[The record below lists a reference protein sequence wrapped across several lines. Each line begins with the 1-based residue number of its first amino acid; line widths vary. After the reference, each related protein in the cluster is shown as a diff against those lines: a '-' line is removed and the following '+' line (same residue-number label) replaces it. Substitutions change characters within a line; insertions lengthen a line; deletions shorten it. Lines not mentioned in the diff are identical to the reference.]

1 MAQDWSKNDALS
13 NINPQKLELLQ
24 SFLSQ
29 GSHNSPNEML
39 SILMAASSASKK
51 KGLQFTPEEIEQI
64 IAVVRMG
71 KSPAEQARIERMM
84 RMIQMM
90 SPRR

>member
-1 MAQDWSKNDALS
+1 MDWSKNDALA

-29 GSHNSPNEML
+29 GAQKTPNEML
-39 SILMAASSASKK
+39 SVLMAASAASRK
-51 KGLQFTPEEIEQI
+51 KGLQFTPSEMEQI

-71 KSPAEQARIERMM
+71 KPPAEQARIERML
-84 RMIQMM
+84 RMIQGMN
-90 SPRR
+90 R

>member
-29 GSHNSPNEML
+29 GNHKSPNEMM
-39 SILMAASSASKK
+39 SVLMTASAASKK

-64 IAVVRMG
+64 IAVIRIG
-71 KSPAEQARIERMM
+71 KSPAEQARMERML
-84 RMIQMM
+84 RMVQMM

>member
-13 NINPQKLELLQ
+13 NINPQKIELLQ

-29 GSHNSPNEML
+29 GNQKTPNEML
-39 SILMAASSASKK
+39 SVLMAASAASKK

-64 IAVVRMG
+64 ISVVRMG
-71 KSPAEQARIERMM
+71 KSPAEQARIEKMM

-90 SPRR
+90 SQRR

>member
-29 GSHNSPNEML
+29 GGHNSPNEML

-71 KSPAEQARIERMM
+71 KPPAEQARIERMM

>member
-1 MAQDWSKNDALS
+1 MAQDFSKHEALS

-29 GSHNSPNEML
+29 GNHKSPNEMM
-39 SILMAASSASKK
+39 SVLMAASAASKK

-71 KSPAEQARIERMM
+71 KSPTEQAKIEKMM

-90 SPRR
+90 SPKR